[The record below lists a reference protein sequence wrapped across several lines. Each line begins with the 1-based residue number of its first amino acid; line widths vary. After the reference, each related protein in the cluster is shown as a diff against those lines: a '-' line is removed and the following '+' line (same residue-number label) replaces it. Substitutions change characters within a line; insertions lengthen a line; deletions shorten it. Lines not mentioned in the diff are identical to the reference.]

1 MIKKGFTLLEMVVV
15 MIIISILFLL
25 TIPNVSRVINSVDD
39 RACQALCKVADSA
52 IAQYKLDWG
61 QMPNSIQD
69 LVSGGY
75 LQESQTKCSNGKA
88 LILEDG
94 HCVSE
99 WKGLF
104 NARNV
109 S

>member
-39 RACQALCKVADSA
+39 RACLALTKVVDAA

-61 QMPNSIQD
+61 KMPNSITD

-75 LQESQTKCSNGKA
+75 LDEDQVTCSNGKT
-88 LILEDG
+88 LSIEDG
-94 HCVSE
+94 HCVNE
-99 WKGLF
+99 
-104 NARNV
+104 
-109 S
+109 

>member
-25 TIPNVSRVINSVDD
+25 TIPNVSKVINSVDD
-39 RACQALCKVADSA
+39 RACQALTKVVDAA

-61 QMPNSIQD
+61 QMPNSIKD

-75 LQESQTKCSNGKA
+75 LDENQITCSNGKA
-88 LILEDG
+88 LVLEDG

-99 WKGLF
+99 
-104 NARNV
+104 
-109 S
+109 